1 MLHVLV
7 LCDDCWHPAET
18 VKRSFDLLNDEEFAF
33 DYVCAP
39 RDILSNEMIRRY
51 DVIVLAR
58 GNSFS
63 AALKDN
69 VWFDPV
75 WCEVMP
81 EDFRRYIEEGR
92 GFLSLH
98 AGNCYR
104 KNDCPEMVNLIGN
117 DFQFHPPQCPVTY
130 SATKLSEITR
140 GVQPFTVRD
149 EHYVIDVCAEDAD
162 VFLTSTSDTPA
173 ATQVAG
179 YTRLIGKGRLC
190 VLTPGHTLSAL
201 SNPENLK
208 LIRNA
213 LYWCAGKQA

>member
-1 MLHVLV
+1 MLNVLV

-18 VKRSFDLLNDEEFAF
+18 VQRSLNLLSKEAFCF

-69 VWFDPV
+69 VWFDPK
-75 WCEVMP
+75 WCAVMP
-81 EDFRRYIEEGR
+81 QDFKRYIEEGR

-104 KNDCPEMVNLIGN
+104 KGDCPEMVALIGN
-117 DFQFHPPQCPVTY
+117 DFQFHPPQCPVTVR
-130 SATKLSEITR
+130 ATKPHPITQ
-140 GVQPFTVRD
+140 GVQSFIARD
-149 EHYVIDVCAEDAD
+149 EHYVIDLVADDAD
-162 VFLTSTSDTPA
+162 VFLESVSDTPA
-173 ATQVAG
+173 DTQPAG
-179 YTRLIGKGRLC
+179 YTRQIGKGRLC

-201 SNPENLK
+201 SNPEYLK
-208 LIRNA
+208 MIANA
-213 LYWCAGKQA
+213 LKWCAGE